1 LSRPTPEFSRPVD
14 LTTMK
19 PKATMTVAAEPG
31 ERAALARRMGV
42 EAIDRLTAAVTLE
55 ILPGNARLRLA
66 GRLQAALQQLCVVTL
81 EPVAASIDETFT
93 VIYAGSAE
101 EGAEVAIEGTGD
113 AAGDLVGSDDAW
125 DEPWPGDALDVGE
138 AVAQQLALAID
149 PYPRAPGA
157 VPEQAAPQSAAATRP
172 FAALSSMVK
181 DRQGRA

>member
-1 LSRPTPEFSRPVD
+1 MSRPTPEFSRLVD

-19 PKATMTVAAEPG
+19 PLATTTVAAEPG

-42 EAIDRLTAAVTLE
+42 EAIDQLTAEVTLE
-55 ILPGNARLRLA
+55 ILPGKQERLRLT
-66 GRLQAALQQLCVVTL
+66 GRLRAALQQLCVVTL
-81 EPVAASIDETFT
+81 EPVAATIDETFT

-101 EGAEVAIEGTGD
+101 DGAEVAIEGSGD
-113 AAGDLVGSDDAW
+113 VAGDVIGRDGAW
-125 DEPWPGDALDVGE
+125 DEPWPGDTLDVGE

-149 PYPRAPGA
+149 PYPRASGA
-157 VPEQAAPQSAAATRP
+157 VPEQAAPESAQARP

>member
-1 LSRPTPEFSRPVD
+1 LSRPTPEFSRLVD

-19 PKATMTVAAEPG
+19 PVATVSVAAEPS
-31 ERAALARRMGV
+31 ERAALAQRVGV
-42 EAIDRLTAAVTLE
+42 EAIDRLTAEVTLK
-55 ILPGNARLRLA
+55 ILPGKSRLRLT

-81 EPVAASIDETFT
+81 EPVAATIDETFT

-101 EGAEVAIEGTGD
+101 DGAEVAIEGTGD
-113 AAGDLVGSDDAW
+113 VIGNDAW
-125 DEPWPGDALDVGE
+125 DEPWPGDAVDVGE

-157 VPEQAAPQSAAATRP
+157 VPEQAAPQPAEPARP

-181 DRQGRA
+181 DRQGRS